1 MTLSEHP
8 VIMDMADTDP
18 GLLQFFTPVER
29 AVIEA
34 CKEIV
39 ESRQA
44 GT

>member
-1 MTLSEHP
+1 MSMSVHP
-8 VIMDMADTDP
+8 TIQGLADTAP

-44 GT
+44 KT